1 MAAEVYLVRHGET
14 EWNARGRY
22 QGKLDSR
29 LTHRGRKQACDAGRH
44 LSQLLAGRHDVA
56 LHISPLGRTRET
68 AAIIRNFVDA
78 APIHEPRIQE
88 VSIGSW
94 DGLTRAD
101 IDAGWPGR
109 LNGCNAYDWFFRAP
123 DGESYEEALARVCSW
138 LKELK
143 NVTIAVSHGLAGRII
158 RGAYLGLTRERTLS
172 LPVHQEIIWHL
183 VDRRVEAIARA
194 TDSRPLIPTHQPS
207 KPIF

>member
-14 EWNARGRY
+14 EWNAQGRY

-29 LTHRGRKQACDAGRH
+29 LTDRGREQARDVGRR
-44 LSQLLAGRHDVA
+44 LLALLKGRSDIA
-56 LHISPLGRTRET
+56 LHTSPLGRTRET
-68 AAIIRNFVDA
+68 AEIIRNFVDA
-78 APIHEPRIQE
+78 APILEPRIQE

-94 DGLTRAD
+94 DGLTRTD

-138 LKELK
+138 LRELTS
-143 NVTIAVSHGLAGRII
+143 VTIAVSHGLAGRII
-158 RGAYLGLTRERTLS
+158 RGAYLGLGREQTLL

-183 VDRRVEAIARA
+183 VDCRVDAIV
-194 TDSRPLIPTHQPS
+194 RPADTRPPIPTRQPS

>member
-14 EWNARGRY
+14 EWNAQGRY

-29 LTHRGRKQACDAGRH
+29 LTHRGRGQAHDVGRH
-44 LSQLLAGRHDVA
+44 LSVLLKGRSDVA

-68 AAIIRNFVDA
+68 AEIIRNIVVA
-78 APIHEPRIQE
+78 APILELRIQE

-94 DGLTRAD
+94 DGLTHTD

-109 LNGCNAYDWFFRAP
+109 LNGCNPYEWFFRAP
-123 DGESYEEALARVCSW
+123 DGESYEEAFARVCSW
-138 LKELK
+138 LRELK
-143 NVTIAVSHGLAGRII
+143 NVTIAVSHGLARRII
-158 RGAYLGLTRERTLS
+158 RGAYLGLTREETLS

-183 VDRRVEAIARA
+183 VDRRVEAIAG
-194 TDSRPLIPTHQPS
+194 
-207 KPIF
+207 PIGCRSSPR

>member
-14 EWNARGRY
+14 EWNAQGRY

-29 LTHRGRKQACDAGRH
+29 LTRRGREQARDAGRQ
-44 LSQLLAGRHDVA
+44 LSALLKGRSDVV
-56 LHISPLGRTRET
+56 LHVSPLGRARET
-68 AAIIRNFVDA
+68 AEIIRNFVDA
-78 APIHEPRIQE
+78 APILEPRIQE

-94 DGLTRAD
+94 DGLTHVD
-101 IDAGWPGR
+101 IDAGWPNR

-123 DGESYEEALARVCSW
+123 DGEAYEEALARIFSW
-138 LKELK
+138 LKELA

-158 RGAYLGLTRERTLS
+158 RGAYLGLTREQTLS

-183 VDRRVEAIARA
+183 VDRRVEAIEVPIGFWS
-194 TDSRPLIPTHQPS
+194 SRR
-207 KPIF
+207 

>member
-1 MAAEVYLVRHGET
+1 MVAEVYLVRHGET
-14 EWNARGRY
+14 EWNAQGRY

-29 LTHRGRKQACDAGRH
+29 LTSRGREQARDAGRR
-44 LSQLLAGRHDVA
+44 LSVLLKGRSDLA

-68 AAIIRNFVDA
+68 AEIIRNFVDA
-78 APIHEPRIQE
+78 APILEPRIQE

-94 DGLTRAD
+94 DGLTHTD

-109 LNGCNAYDWFFRAP
+109 LNGCNAYDWFFRAT
-123 DGESYEEALARVCSW
+123 DGESYEEALARVSSW

-158 RGAYLGLTRERTLS
+158 RGIYLGFTREQTLS
-172 LPVHQEIIWHL
+172 LPVPQEIIWHL
-183 VDRRVEAIARA
+183 ADGRVEAIARPA
-194 TDSRPLIPTHQPS
+194 DAAGGCPRQARA
-207 KPIF
+207 